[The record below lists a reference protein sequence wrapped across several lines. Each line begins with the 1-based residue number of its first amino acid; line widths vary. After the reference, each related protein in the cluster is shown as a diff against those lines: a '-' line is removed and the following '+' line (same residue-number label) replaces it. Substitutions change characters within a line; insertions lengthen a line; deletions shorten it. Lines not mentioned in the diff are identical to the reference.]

1 MVFRTFFETIWS
13 FAKRQFA
20 KIVKEPTTQN
30 RRAILPGGIW
40 QARMDET

>member
-20 KIVKEPTTQN
+20 KIVKEPTTKN
-30 RRAILPGGIW
+30 RRVILSGW
-40 QARMDET
+40 MDLTGQDG

>member
-20 KIVKEPTTQN
+20 KIVKEPTTKN
-30 RRAILPGGIW
+30 RRSHPAWRDLAGQDG
-40 QARMDET
+40 